1 MSHYSLKIGKVRTYT
16 SLRRN
21 RTRHL
26 GVSYGTSLKL
36 ASLRVTKSACP
47 GLSRLVCNI
56 LYPIYRFK
64 YSSVLLL
71 SPVDTLYLM
80 QISRGIAG
88 LHSELVFPVKH
99 ASVALSPLSGLGST
113 RPEGSLG
120 NLSFPPQTPPFFF
133 TRLSITQVQAKNAA
147 TSADPSRLGS

>member
-120 NLSFPPQTPPFFF
+120 NLVTTQSYTLAYPSHLKPH
-133 TRLSITQVQAKNAA
+133 LSSSPAY
-147 TSADPSRLGS
+147 L